1 MKRKILFLVVAVL
14 AIFPIFR
21 ASATPE
27 NKPDPNF
34 FIYLCIGQSNMEAGA
49 VPAEQDK
56 DFNNPRFQFMAAVD
70 MPKLGREMG
79 KWYTA
84 IPPICREG
92 NNLGPVDFF
101 GRKMIDILPSEYH
114 VGVINVSVAGAKI
127 QLWDREDYKD
137 YIDNERDWMKNIVSQ
152 YGGNPYERLV
162 NMARLAQ
169 KDGVIKGI
177 LMHQG
182 ESNSEDPLWPERVKK
197 IYDNLCKD
205 LNLNPKQTPLLAG
218 ELKYA
223 EQGGVCAAFNSS
235 IMPKLPKVLPNA
247 HIISALGCES
257 TGDQFH
263 FSTEGMRLLGYR
275 FADKMLQLQGFKSE
289 EKRTLTLKPKKLGIE
304 ISPTLRGIFFED
316 INNSLDGGICAQL
329 IQNNSFQA
337 YNVPDAPEHEF
348 SVCDSVFFGW
358 TIVRK
363 GDARGSARAVAD
375 KPLVKNLK
383 RHYDFDPNDKYDDEQ
398 RYKQYSVRFE
408 VKNPGDGFGIAAN
421 GFGIAEYGKGKEYHY
436 SNNTQTPSI
445 PAVKDISYDLGLYL
459 RGESY
464 KGDFKV
470 YLEDKDGNLNSNV
483 LAFGSITD
491 EWKKYEGRLKAL
503 RSSDS
508 RLCIIADTTGVF
520 YLDFVTLLPEASQ
533 LWNDGKD
540 GPFRKDLMQALADLN
555 PTFMRFPGG
564 CASEG
569 PNYLGQVFWKNSIG
583 TPEERIGFRNHW
595 GYWTS
600 QYVGFY
606 EYFLMAESLG
616 ATPLPVLNNGVTCQ
630 FAGHQY
636 IAPLDTEE
644 DRERFRSIF
653 VQDALDLIEFCN
665 GSVDSKWGSLRAE
678 MGHPEPFGLKYL
690 GIGNENRG
698 NAFWERFG
706 IIYNAVK
713 EKHPE
718 ITIISTSG
726 AFDAGKEFDANMKEI
741 DSNYINTIV
750 DEHYYKSDE
759 WFYTNRDRYNPGK
772 KRGAEGYTYD
782 RNKPTR
788 VFVGE
793 FANNGTNNAYASTLA
808 EAAYWTGLERNS
820 DMVVMAAYAPLFC
833 KKGYNKWNSNL
844 IWFDN
849 RGMWR
854 TSNYYYQKLF
864 SKAGDRAFLM
874 SDVMNGN
881 VADTTVYTSPT
892 INTSTGEIY
901 IKFVNS
907 EAANKRITVNTG
919 SGICYKAAVEF
930 ISSHDTSVKNQ
941 KDQNYYSS
949 HPDYNKDPM
958 ENVSPGKRERPGMRE
973 MAWRYAKKVSYTEVI
988 VPHTVDLGIVKKK
1001 FEFIMPENSA
1011 GIIRLK
1017 PLE

>member
-1 MKRKILFLVVAVL
+1 
-14 AIFPIFR
+14 
-21 ASATPE
+21 
-27 NKPDPNF
+27 
-34 FIYLCIGQSNMEAGA
+34 
-49 VPAEQDK
+49 
-56 DFNNPRFQFMAAVD
+56 
-70 MPKLGREMG
+70 
-79 KWYTA
+79 
-84 IPPICREG
+84 
-92 NNLGPVDFF
+92 
-101 GRKMIDILPSEYH
+101 
-114 VGVINVSVAGAKI
+114 
-127 QLWDREDYKD
+127 
-137 YIDNERDWMKNIVSQ
+137 
-152 YGGNPYERLV
+152 
-162 NMARLAQ
+162 
-169 KDGVIKGI
+169 
-177 LMHQG
+177 
-182 ESNSEDPLWPERVKK
+182 
-197 IYDNLCKD
+197 
-205 LNLNPKQTPLLAG
+205 
-218 ELKYA
+218 
-223 EQGGVCAAFNSS
+223 
-235 IMPKLPKVLPNA
+235 
-247 HIISALGCES
+247 
-257 TGDQFH
+257 
-263 FSTEGMRLLGYR
+263 
-275 FADKMLQLQGFKSE
+275 
-289 EKRTLTLKPKKLGIE
+289 
-304 ISPTLRGIFFED
+304 
-316 INNSLDGGICAQL
+316 
-329 IQNNSFQA
+329 
-337 YNVPDAPEHEF
+337 
-348 SVCDSVFFGW
+348 
-358 TIVRK
+358 
-363 GDARGSARAVAD
+363 
-375 KPLVKNLK
+375 
-383 RHYDFDPNDKYDDEQ
+383 
-398 RYKQYSVRFE
+398 
-408 VKNPGDGFGIAAN
+408 
-421 GFGIAEYGKGKEYHY
+421 
-436 SNNTQTPSI
+436 
-445 PAVKDISYDLGLYL
+445 
-459 RGESY
+459 
-464 KGDFKV
+464 
-470 YLEDKDGNLNSNV
+470 
-483 LAFGSITD
+483 
-491 EWKKYEGRLKAL
+491 
-503 RSSDS
+503 
-508 RLCIIADTTGVF
+508 
-520 YLDFVTLLPEASQ
+520 
-533 LWNDGKD
+533 
-540 GPFRKDLMQALADLN
+540 
-555 PTFMRFPGG
+555 MRFPGG

-569 PNYLGQVFWKNSIG
+569 PNYFGQVFWKNSIG

>member
-1 MKRKILFLVVAVL
+1 MKRKISFLVVAVL

-27 NKPDPNF
+27 NKPDPIF

-348 SVCDSVFFGW
+348 SACDSVFFGW

-569 PNYLGQVFWKNSIG
+569 PNYFGQVFWKNSIG

-678 MGHPEPFGLKYL
+678 MGHPEPFGLRYL

>member
-1 MKRKILFLVVAVL
+1 MKRKISFLVVAVL

-27 NKPDPNF
+27 SKPDPNF

-445 PAVKDISYDLGLYL
+445 PAVKGISYDLGLYL

-533 LWNDGKD
+533 LWNDGRTARSVKISCR
-540 GPFRKDLMQALADLN
+540 PS
-555 PTFMRFPGG
+555 PT
-564 CASEG
+564 
-569 PNYLGQVFWKNSIG
+569 SI
-583 TPEERIGFRNHW
+583 
-595 GYWTS
+595 
-600 QYVGFY
+600 
-606 EYFLMAESLG
+606 
-616 ATPLPVLNNGVTCQ
+616 LPSCVSP
-630 FAGHQY
+630 A
-636 IAPLDTEE
+636 
-644 DRERFRSIF
+644 
-653 VQDALDLIEFCN
+653 DALPK
-665 GSVDSKWGSLRAE
+665 VQ
-678 MGHPEPFGLKYL
+678 
-690 GIGNENRG
+690 
-698 NAFWERFG
+698 
-706 IIYNAVK
+706 
-713 EKHPE
+713 
-718 ITIISTSG
+718 TIS
-726 AFDAGKEFDANMKEI
+726 
-741 DSNYINTIV
+741 
-750 DEHYYKSDE
+750 
-759 WFYTNRDRYNPGK
+759 DRYSGK
-772 KRGAEGYTYD
+772 T
-782 RNKPTR
+782 P
-788 VFVGE
+788 
-793 FANNGTNNAYASTLA
+793 
-808 EAAYWTGLERNS
+808 
-820 DMVVMAAYAPLFC
+820 
-833 KKGYNKWNSNL
+833 
-844 IWFDN
+844 
-849 RGMWR
+849 
-854 TSNYYYQKLF
+854 
-864 SKAGDRAFLM
+864 
-874 SDVMNGN
+874 
-881 VADTTVYTSPT
+881 
-892 INTSTGEIY
+892 
-901 IKFVNS
+901 
-907 EAANKRITVNTG
+907 
-919 SGICYKAAVEF
+919 
-930 ISSHDTSVKNQ
+930 
-941 KDQNYYSS
+941 
-949 HPDYNKDPM
+949 
-958 ENVSPGKRERPGMRE
+958 
-973 MAWRYAKKVSYTEVI
+973 
-988 VPHTVDLGIVKKK
+988 
-1001 FEFIMPENSA
+1001 SA
-1011 GIIRLK
+1011 LRRK
-1017 PLE
+1017 E

>member
-1 MKRKILFLVVAVL
+1 MKRKISFLVVAVL

-348 SVCDSVFFGW
+348 SACDSVFFGW

-491 EWKKYEGRLKAL
+491 EWKKYEGRLTAASVSLPIPPECSTLISSLCFRKRPSSGTTGRTARSVKISCRPSPTSILPSCVSPADALPKVQTISDRYSGKTPSAL
-503 RSSDS
+503 R
-508 RLCIIADTTGVF
+508 
-520 YLDFVTLLPEASQ
+520 
-533 LWNDGKD
+533 
-540 GPFRKDLMQALADLN
+540 RK
-555 PTFMRFPGG
+555 
-564 CASEG
+564 E
-569 PNYLGQVFWKNSIG
+569 
-583 TPEERIGFRNHW
+583 
-595 GYWTS
+595 
-600 QYVGFY
+600 
-606 EYFLMAESLG
+606 
-616 ATPLPVLNNGVTCQ
+616 
-630 FAGHQY
+630 
-636 IAPLDTEE
+636 
-644 DRERFRSIF
+644 
-653 VQDALDLIEFCN
+653 
-665 GSVDSKWGSLRAE
+665 
-678 MGHPEPFGLKYL
+678 
-690 GIGNENRG
+690 
-698 NAFWERFG
+698 
-706 IIYNAVK
+706 
-713 EKHPE
+713 
-718 ITIISTSG
+718 
-726 AFDAGKEFDANMKEI
+726 
-741 DSNYINTIV
+741 
-750 DEHYYKSDE
+750 
-759 WFYTNRDRYNPGK
+759 
-772 KRGAEGYTYD
+772 
-782 RNKPTR
+782 
-788 VFVGE
+788 
-793 FANNGTNNAYASTLA
+793 
-808 EAAYWTGLERNS
+808 
-820 DMVVMAAYAPLFC
+820 
-833 KKGYNKWNSNL
+833 
-844 IWFDN
+844 
-849 RGMWR
+849 
-854 TSNYYYQKLF
+854 
-864 SKAGDRAFLM
+864 
-874 SDVMNGN
+874 
-881 VADTTVYTSPT
+881 
-892 INTSTGEIY
+892 
-901 IKFVNS
+901 
-907 EAANKRITVNTG
+907 
-919 SGICYKAAVEF
+919 
-930 ISSHDTSVKNQ
+930 
-941 KDQNYYSS
+941 
-949 HPDYNKDPM
+949 
-958 ENVSPGKRERPGMRE
+958 
-973 MAWRYAKKVSYTEVI
+973 
-988 VPHTVDLGIVKKK
+988 
-1001 FEFIMPENSA
+1001 
-1011 GIIRLK
+1011 
-1017 PLE
+1017 

>member
-1 MKRKILFLVVAVL
+1 MKRKISFLVVAVL

-101 GRKMIDILPSEYH
+101 ERKMIDILPSEYH

-569 PNYLGQVFWKNSIG
+569 PNYFGQVFWKNSIG

-595 GYWTS
+595 DTGLRSMWASMNIFSWPNLSVQLRCLYSTT
-600 QYVGFY
+600 
-606 EYFLMAESLG
+606 ELHASL
-616 ATPLPVLNNGVTCQ
+616 P
-630 FAGHQY
+630 
-636 IAPLDTEE
+636 D
-644 DRERFRSIF
+644 
-653 VQDALDLIEFCN
+653 
-665 GSVDSKWGSLRAE
+665 
-678 MGHPEPFGLKYL
+678 
-690 GIGNENRG
+690 
-698 NAFWERFG
+698 
-706 IIYNAVK
+706 
-713 EKHPE
+713 
-718 ITIISTSG
+718 IST
-726 AFDAGKEFDANMKEI
+726 
-741 DSNYINTIV
+741 
-750 DEHYYKSDE
+750 
-759 WFYTNRDRYNPGK
+759 
-772 KRGAEGYTYD
+772 
-782 RNKPTR
+782 
-788 VFVGE
+788 
-793 FANNGTNNAYASTLA
+793 
-808 EAAYWTGLERNS
+808 
-820 DMVVMAAYAPLFC
+820 
-833 KKGYNKWNSNL
+833 
-844 IWFDN
+844 
-849 RGMWR
+849 
-854 TSNYYYQKLF
+854 
-864 SKAGDRAFLM
+864 
-874 SDVMNGN
+874 
-881 VADTTVYTSPT
+881 
-892 INTSTGEIY
+892 
-901 IKFVNS
+901 
-907 EAANKRITVNTG
+907 
-919 SGICYKAAVEF
+919 
-930 ISSHDTSVKNQ
+930 
-941 KDQNYYSS
+941 
-949 HPDYNKDPM
+949 
-958 ENVSPGKRERPGMRE
+958 
-973 MAWRYAKKVSYTEVI
+973 
-988 VPHTVDLGIVKKK
+988 
-1001 FEFIMPENSA
+1001 
-1011 GIIRLK
+1011 
-1017 PLE
+1017 

>member
-1 MKRKILFLVVAVL
+1 
-14 AIFPIFR
+14 
-21 ASATPE
+21 
-27 NKPDPNF
+27 
-34 FIYLCIGQSNMEAGA
+34 
-49 VPAEQDK
+49 
-56 DFNNPRFQFMAAVD
+56 
-70 MPKLGREMG
+70 
-79 KWYTA
+79 
-84 IPPICREG
+84 
-92 NNLGPVDFF
+92 
-101 GRKMIDILPSEYH
+101 MIDILPSEYH

-569 PNYLGQVFWKNSIG
+569 PNYFGQVFWK
-583 TPEERIGFRNHW
+583 TP
-595 GYWTS
+595 S
-600 QYVGFY
+600 
-606 EYFLMAESLG
+606 
-616 ATPLPVLNNGVTCQ
+616 
-630 FAGHQY
+630 
-636 IAPLDTEE
+636 
-644 DRERFRSIF
+644 
-653 VQDALDLIEFCN
+653 AL
-665 GSVDSKWGSLRAE
+665 R
-678 MGHPEPFGLKYL
+678 
-690 GIGNENRG
+690 R
-698 NAFWERFG
+698 
-706 IIYNAVK
+706 
-713 EKHPE
+713 
-718 ITIISTSG
+718 
-726 AFDAGKEFDANMKEI
+726 
-741 DSNYINTIV
+741 
-750 DEHYYKSDE
+750 
-759 WFYTNRDRYNPGK
+759 
-772 KRGAEGYTYD
+772 
-782 RNKPTR
+782 
-788 VFVGE
+788 
-793 FANNGTNNAYASTLA
+793 
-808 EAAYWTGLERNS
+808 
-820 DMVVMAAYAPLFC
+820 
-833 KKGYNKWNSNL
+833 KG
-844 IWFDN
+844 
-849 RGMWR
+849 
-854 TSNYYYQKLF
+854 
-864 SKAGDRAFLM
+864 
-874 SDVMNGN
+874 
-881 VADTTVYTSPT
+881 
-892 INTSTGEIY
+892 
-901 IKFVNS
+901 
-907 EAANKRITVNTG
+907 
-919 SGICYKAAVEF
+919 
-930 ISSHDTSVKNQ
+930 
-941 KDQNYYSS
+941 
-949 HPDYNKDPM
+949 
-958 ENVSPGKRERPGMRE
+958 
-973 MAWRYAKKVSYTEVI
+973 
-988 VPHTVDLGIVKKK
+988 
-1001 FEFIMPENSA
+1001 
-1011 GIIRLK
+1011 
-1017 PLE
+1017 

>member
-1 MKRKILFLVVAVL
+1 
-14 AIFPIFR
+14 
-21 ASATPE
+21 
-27 NKPDPNF
+27 
-34 FIYLCIGQSNMEAGA
+34 
-49 VPAEQDK
+49 
-56 DFNNPRFQFMAAVD
+56 
-70 MPKLGREMG
+70 
-79 KWYTA
+79 
-84 IPPICREG
+84 
-92 NNLGPVDFF
+92 
-101 GRKMIDILPSEYH
+101 
-114 VGVINVSVAGAKI
+114 
-127 QLWDREDYKD
+127 
-137 YIDNERDWMKNIVSQ
+137 
-152 YGGNPYERLV
+152 
-162 NMARLAQ
+162 
-169 KDGVIKGI
+169 
-177 LMHQG
+177 
-182 ESNSEDPLWPERVKK
+182 
-197 IYDNLCKD
+197 
-205 LNLNPKQTPLLAG
+205 
-218 ELKYA
+218 
-223 EQGGVCAAFNSS
+223 
-235 IMPKLPKVLPNA
+235 
-247 HIISALGCES
+247 
-257 TGDQFH
+257 
-263 FSTEGMRLLGYR
+263 MRLLGYR

-569 PNYLGQVFWKNSIG
+569 PNYFGQVFWKNSIG

-988 VPHTVDLGIVKKK
+988 VPHTVELGIVKKK

>member
-1 MKRKILFLVVAVL
+1 M
-14 AIFPIFR
+14 
-21 ASATPE
+21 
-27 NKPDPNF
+27 
-34 FIYLCIGQSNMEAGA
+34 GA
-49 VPAEQDK
+49 
-56 DFNNPRFQFMAAVD
+56 
-70 MPKLGREMG
+70 

-569 PNYLGQVFWKNSIG
+569 PNYFGQVFWKNSIG

>member
-1 MKRKILFLVVAVL
+1 MAVL

-27 NKPDPNF
+27 SKPDPNF

-182 ESNSEDPLWPERVKK
+182 ESNSEDPLWPKRVKK

-205 LNLNPKQTPLLAG
+205 LNLNPKQTPLHAG

-348 SVCDSVFFGW
+348 SACDSVFFGW

-569 PNYLGQVFWKNSIG
+569 PNYFGQVFWKNSIG

-644 DRERFRSIF
+644 EREKFRSIF
-653 VQDALDLIEFCN
+653 VHDALDLIEFCN

-788 VFVGE
+788 VLVGE

-820 DMVVMAAYAPLFC
+820 DMVVMAAFAPLFC
-833 KKGYNKWNSNL
+833 KKGYNMWNSNL

-881 VADTTVYTSPT
+881 VADTTVYTST
-892 INTSTGEIY
+892 TMNTSTGEID
-901 IKFVNS
+901 IKFVHS
-907 EAANKRITVNTG
+907 AAANKRITVNTG

>member
-1 MKRKILFLVVAVL
+1 MKRKISFLVVAVL

-27 NKPDPNF
+27 SKPDPNF

-383 RHYDFDPNDKYDDEQ
+383 RHNDFDPNDKYDDEQ

-569 PNYLGQVFWKNSIG
+569 PNYFGQVFWKNSIG

>member
-1 MKRKILFLVVAVL
+1 M
-14 AIFPIFR
+14 
-21 ASATPE
+21 
-27 NKPDPNF
+27 
-34 FIYLCIGQSNMEAGA
+34 
-49 VPAEQDK
+49 
-56 DFNNPRFQFMAAVD
+56 
-70 MPKLGREMG
+70 
-79 KWYTA
+79 
-84 IPPICREG
+84 
-92 NNLGPVDFF
+92 
-101 GRKMIDILPSEYH
+101 
-114 VGVINVSVAGAKI
+114 
-127 QLWDREDYKD
+127 
-137 YIDNERDWMKNIVSQ
+137 
-152 YGGNPYERLV
+152 
-162 NMARLAQ
+162 
-169 KDGVIKGI
+169 
-177 LMHQG
+177 
-182 ESNSEDPLWPERVKK
+182 
-197 IYDNLCKD
+197 
-205 LNLNPKQTPLLAG
+205 
-218 ELKYA
+218 
-223 EQGGVCAAFNSS
+223 
-235 IMPKLPKVLPNA
+235 
-247 HIISALGCES
+247 
-257 TGDQFH
+257 
-263 FSTEGMRLLGYR
+263 
-275 FADKMLQLQGFKSE
+275 
-289 EKRTLTLKPKKLGIE
+289 
-304 ISPTLRGIFFED
+304 
-316 INNSLDGGICAQL
+316 
-329 IQNNSFQA
+329 
-337 YNVPDAPEHEF
+337 
-348 SVCDSVFFGW
+348 
-358 TIVRK
+358 
-363 GDARGSARAVAD
+363 
-375 KPLVKNLK
+375 KNLK

-445 PAVKDISYDLGLYL
+445 PTVKDISYDLGLYL

-569 PNYLGQVFWKNSIG
+569 PNYFGQVFWKNSIG

-1011 GIIRLK
+1011 GIIRLN

>member
-1 MKRKILFLVVAVL
+1 MKRKISFLVVAVL

-27 NKPDPNF
+27 SKPDPNF

-383 RHYDFDPNDKYDDEQ
+383 RHYYFDPNDKYDDEQ

-445 PAVKDISYDLGLYL
+445 PAVKGISYDLGLYL

-569 PNYLGQVFWKNSIG
+569 PNYFGQVFWKNSIG

>member
-1 MKRKILFLVVAVL
+1 
-14 AIFPIFR
+14 
-21 ASATPE
+21 
-27 NKPDPNF
+27 
-34 FIYLCIGQSNMEAGA
+34 
-49 VPAEQDK
+49 
-56 DFNNPRFQFMAAVD
+56 
-70 MPKLGREMG
+70 
-79 KWYTA
+79 
-84 IPPICREG
+84 
-92 NNLGPVDFF
+92 
-101 GRKMIDILPSEYH
+101 
-114 VGVINVSVAGAKI
+114 
-127 QLWDREDYKD
+127 
-137 YIDNERDWMKNIVSQ
+137 
-152 YGGNPYERLV
+152 
-162 NMARLAQ
+162 
-169 KDGVIKGI
+169 
-177 LMHQG
+177 
-182 ESNSEDPLWPERVKK
+182 
-197 IYDNLCKD
+197 
-205 LNLNPKQTPLLAG
+205 
-218 ELKYA
+218 
-223 EQGGVCAAFNSS
+223 
-235 IMPKLPKVLPNA
+235 
-247 HIISALGCES
+247 
-257 TGDQFH
+257 
-263 FSTEGMRLLGYR
+263 MRLLGYR

-569 PNYLGQVFWKNSIG
+569 PNYFGQVFWKNSIG

>member
-152 YGGNPYERLV
+152 CGGNPYERLV

-533 LWNDGKD
+533 LWNDGTAGSVKISCR
-540 GPFRKDLMQALADLN
+540 PS
-555 PTFMRFPGG
+555 PT
-564 CASEG
+564 
-569 PNYLGQVFWKNSIG
+569 SI
-583 TPEERIGFRNHW
+583 
-595 GYWTS
+595 
-600 QYVGFY
+600 
-606 EYFLMAESLG
+606 
-616 ATPLPVLNNGVTCQ
+616 LPSCVSP
-630 FAGHQY
+630 A
-636 IAPLDTEE
+636 
-644 DRERFRSIF
+644 
-653 VQDALDLIEFCN
+653 DALPK
-665 GSVDSKWGSLRAE
+665 VQ
-678 MGHPEPFGLKYL
+678 
-690 GIGNENRG
+690 
-698 NAFWERFG
+698 
-706 IIYNAVK
+706 
-713 EKHPE
+713 
-718 ITIISTSG
+718 TIS
-726 AFDAGKEFDANMKEI
+726 
-741 DSNYINTIV
+741 
-750 DEHYYKSDE
+750 
-759 WFYTNRDRYNPGK
+759 DRYSGK
-772 KRGAEGYTYD
+772 T
-782 RNKPTR
+782 P
-788 VFVGE
+788 
-793 FANNGTNNAYASTLA
+793 
-808 EAAYWTGLERNS
+808 
-820 DMVVMAAYAPLFC
+820 
-833 KKGYNKWNSNL
+833 
-844 IWFDN
+844 
-849 RGMWR
+849 
-854 TSNYYYQKLF
+854 
-864 SKAGDRAFLM
+864 
-874 SDVMNGN
+874 
-881 VADTTVYTSPT
+881 
-892 INTSTGEIY
+892 
-901 IKFVNS
+901 
-907 EAANKRITVNTG
+907 
-919 SGICYKAAVEF
+919 
-930 ISSHDTSVKNQ
+930 
-941 KDQNYYSS
+941 
-949 HPDYNKDPM
+949 
-958 ENVSPGKRERPGMRE
+958 
-973 MAWRYAKKVSYTEVI
+973 
-988 VPHTVDLGIVKKK
+988 
-1001 FEFIMPENSA
+1001 SA
-1011 GIIRLK
+1011 LRRK
-1017 PLE
+1017 E

>member
-1 MKRKILFLVVAVL
+1 M
-14 AIFPIFR
+14 
-21 ASATPE
+21 
-27 NKPDPNF
+27 
-34 FIYLCIGQSNMEAGA
+34 
-49 VPAEQDK
+49 
-56 DFNNPRFQFMAAVD
+56 
-70 MPKLGREMG
+70 
-79 KWYTA
+79 
-84 IPPICREG
+84 
-92 NNLGPVDFF
+92 
-101 GRKMIDILPSEYH
+101 
-114 VGVINVSVAGAKI
+114 
-127 QLWDREDYKD
+127 
-137 YIDNERDWMKNIVSQ
+137 
-152 YGGNPYERLV
+152 
-162 NMARLAQ
+162 
-169 KDGVIKGI
+169 
-177 LMHQG
+177 
-182 ESNSEDPLWPERVKK
+182 
-197 IYDNLCKD
+197 
-205 LNLNPKQTPLLAG
+205 
-218 ELKYA
+218 
-223 EQGGVCAAFNSS
+223 
-235 IMPKLPKVLPNA
+235 
-247 HIISALGCES
+247 
-257 TGDQFH
+257 
-263 FSTEGMRLLGYR
+263 
-275 FADKMLQLQGFKSE
+275 
-289 EKRTLTLKPKKLGIE
+289 
-304 ISPTLRGIFFED
+304 
-316 INNSLDGGICAQL
+316 
-329 IQNNSFQA
+329 
-337 YNVPDAPEHEF
+337 
-348 SVCDSVFFGW
+348 
-358 TIVRK
+358 
-363 GDARGSARAVAD
+363 
-375 KPLVKNLK
+375 KNLK

-445 PAVKDISYDLGLYL
+445 PAVKGISYDLGLYL

-569 PNYLGQVFWKNSIG
+569 PNYFGQVFWKNSIG

>member
-1 MKRKILFLVVAVL
+1 MKRKISFLVVAVL

-459 RGESY
+459 RGEYY

-569 PNYLGQVFWKNSIG
+569 PNYFGQVFWKNSIG

-881 VADTTVYTSPT
+881 VADTTV
-892 INTSTGEIY
+892 NTSTGEIY

-988 VPHTVDLGIVKKK
+988 VPHTVELGIVKKK

>member
-1 MKRKILFLVVAVL
+1 MQGVAQGL
-14 AIFPIFR
+14 
-21 ASATPE
+21 
-27 NKPDPNF
+27 
-34 FIYLCIGQSNMEAGA
+34 
-49 VPAEQDK
+49 
-56 DFNNPRFQFMAAVD
+56 
-70 MPKLGREMG
+70 
-79 KWYTA
+79 
-84 IPPICREG
+84 
-92 NNLGPVDFF
+92 
-101 GRKMIDILPSEYH
+101 LP
-114 VGVINVSVAGAKI
+114 
-127 QLWDREDYKD
+127 
-137 YIDNERDWMKNIVSQ
+137 
-152 YGGNPYERLV
+152 
-162 NMARLAQ
+162 
-169 KDGVIKGI
+169 
-177 LMHQG
+177 
-182 ESNSEDPLWPERVKK
+182 
-197 IYDNLCKD
+197 
-205 LNLNPKQTPLLAG
+205 T
-218 ELKYA
+218 
-223 EQGGVCAAFNSS
+223 
-235 IMPKLPKVLPNA
+235 
-247 HIISALGCES
+247 
-257 TGDQFH
+257 
-263 FSTEGMRLLGYR
+263 
-275 FADKMLQLQGFKSE
+275 
-289 EKRTLTLKPKKLGIE
+289 
-304 ISPTLRGIFFED
+304 
-316 INNSLDGGICAQL
+316 
-329 IQNNSFQA
+329 
-337 YNVPDAPEHEF
+337 
-348 SVCDSVFFGW
+348 
-358 TIVRK
+358 
-363 GDARGSARAVAD
+363 
-375 KPLVKNLK
+375 NLK

-445 PAVKDISYDLGLYL
+445 PAVKGISYDLGLYL

-569 PNYLGQVFWKNSIG
+569 PNYFGQVFWKNSIG

>member
-1 MKRKILFLVVAVL
+1 MKRKISFLVVAVL

-27 NKPDPNF
+27 SKPDPNF

-383 RHYDFDPNDKYDDEQ
+383 RHYDLDPNDKYDDEQ

-445 PAVKDISYDLGLYL
+445 PAVKGISYDLGLYL

-569 PNYLGQVFWKNSIG
+569 PNYFGQVFWKNSIG

>member
-1 MKRKILFLVVAVL
+1 
-14 AIFPIFR
+14 
-21 ASATPE
+21 
-27 NKPDPNF
+27 
-34 FIYLCIGQSNMEAGA
+34 
-49 VPAEQDK
+49 
-56 DFNNPRFQFMAAVD
+56 
-70 MPKLGREMG
+70 
-79 KWYTA
+79 
-84 IPPICREG
+84 
-92 NNLGPVDFF
+92 
-101 GRKMIDILPSEYH
+101 
-114 VGVINVSVAGAKI
+114 
-127 QLWDREDYKD
+127 
-137 YIDNERDWMKNIVSQ
+137 
-152 YGGNPYERLV
+152 
-162 NMARLAQ
+162 
-169 KDGVIKGI
+169 
-177 LMHQG
+177 
-182 ESNSEDPLWPERVKK
+182 
-197 IYDNLCKD
+197 
-205 LNLNPKQTPLLAG
+205 
-218 ELKYA
+218 
-223 EQGGVCAAFNSS
+223 
-235 IMPKLPKVLPNA
+235 
-247 HIISALGCES
+247 
-257 TGDQFH
+257 
-263 FSTEGMRLLGYR
+263 
-275 FADKMLQLQGFKSE
+275 MLQLQGFKSE

-445 PAVKDISYDLGLYL
+445 PAVKGISYDLGLYL

-569 PNYLGQVFWKNSIG
+569 PNYFGQVFWKNSIG

>member
-1 MKRKILFLVVAVL
+1 
-14 AIFPIFR
+14 
-21 ASATPE
+21 
-27 NKPDPNF
+27 
-34 FIYLCIGQSNMEAGA
+34 
-49 VPAEQDK
+49 
-56 DFNNPRFQFMAAVD
+56 
-70 MPKLGREMG
+70 
-79 KWYTA
+79 
-84 IPPICREG
+84 
-92 NNLGPVDFF
+92 
-101 GRKMIDILPSEYH
+101 
-114 VGVINVSVAGAKI
+114 
-127 QLWDREDYKD
+127 
-137 YIDNERDWMKNIVSQ
+137 
-152 YGGNPYERLV
+152 
-162 NMARLAQ
+162 
-169 KDGVIKGI
+169 
-177 LMHQG
+177 
-182 ESNSEDPLWPERVKK
+182 
-197 IYDNLCKD
+197 
-205 LNLNPKQTPLLAG
+205 
-218 ELKYA
+218 
-223 EQGGVCAAFNSS
+223 
-235 IMPKLPKVLPNA
+235 
-247 HIISALGCES
+247 
-257 TGDQFH
+257 
-263 FSTEGMRLLGYR
+263 MRLLGYR

-348 SVCDSVFFGW
+348 SACDSVFFGW

-569 PNYLGQVFWKNSIG
+569 PNYFGQVFWKNSIG

-678 MGHPEPFGLKYL
+678 MGHPEPFGLRYL

>member
-1 MKRKILFLVVAVL
+1 MKRKISFLVVAVL

-137 YIDNERDWMKNIVSQ
+137 YIDPERDWMKNIVSQ

-348 SVCDSVFFGW
+348 SACDSVFFGW

-520 YLDFVTLLPEASQ
+520 C
-533 LWNDGKD
+533 
-540 GPFRKDLMQALADLN
+540 FRKRPSSGTTGRTARSVKISCRPS
-555 PTFMRFPGG
+555 PT
-564 CASEG
+564 
-569 PNYLGQVFWKNSIG
+569 SI
-583 TPEERIGFRNHW
+583 
-595 GYWTS
+595 
-600 QYVGFY
+600 
-606 EYFLMAESLG
+606 
-616 ATPLPVLNNGVTCQ
+616 LPSCVSP
-630 FAGHQY
+630 A
-636 IAPLDTEE
+636 
-644 DRERFRSIF
+644 
-653 VQDALDLIEFCN
+653 DALPK
-665 GSVDSKWGSLRAE
+665 VQ
-678 MGHPEPFGLKYL
+678 
-690 GIGNENRG
+690 
-698 NAFWERFG
+698 
-706 IIYNAVK
+706 
-713 EKHPE
+713 
-718 ITIISTSG
+718 TIS
-726 AFDAGKEFDANMKEI
+726 
-741 DSNYINTIV
+741 
-750 DEHYYKSDE
+750 
-759 WFYTNRDRYNPGK
+759 DRYSGK
-772 KRGAEGYTYD
+772 T
-782 RNKPTR
+782 P
-788 VFVGE
+788 
-793 FANNGTNNAYASTLA
+793 
-808 EAAYWTGLERNS
+808 
-820 DMVVMAAYAPLFC
+820 
-833 KKGYNKWNSNL
+833 
-844 IWFDN
+844 
-849 RGMWR
+849 
-854 TSNYYYQKLF
+854 
-864 SKAGDRAFLM
+864 
-874 SDVMNGN
+874 
-881 VADTTVYTSPT
+881 
-892 INTSTGEIY
+892 
-901 IKFVNS
+901 
-907 EAANKRITVNTG
+907 
-919 SGICYKAAVEF
+919 
-930 ISSHDTSVKNQ
+930 
-941 KDQNYYSS
+941 
-949 HPDYNKDPM
+949 
-958 ENVSPGKRERPGMRE
+958 
-973 MAWRYAKKVSYTEVI
+973 
-988 VPHTVDLGIVKKK
+988 
-1001 FEFIMPENSA
+1001 SA
-1011 GIIRLK
+1011 LRRK
-1017 PLE
+1017 E

>member
-1 MKRKILFLVVAVL
+1 MQG
-14 AIFPIFR
+14 
-21 ASATPE
+21 
-27 NKPDPNF
+27 N
-34 FIYLCIGQSNMEAGA
+34 SNTQNREA
-49 VPAEQDK
+49 
-56 DFNNPRFQFMAAVD
+56 
-70 MPKLGREMG
+70 
-79 KWYTA
+79 
-84 IPPICREG
+84 
-92 NNLGPVDFF
+92 
-101 GRKMIDILPSEYH
+101 
-114 VGVINVSVAGAKI
+114 
-127 QLWDREDYKD
+127 
-137 YIDNERDWMKNIVSQ
+137 
-152 YGGNPYERLV
+152 
-162 NMARLAQ
+162 
-169 KDGVIKGI
+169 
-177 LMHQG
+177 
-182 ESNSEDPLWPERVKK
+182 
-197 IYDNLCKD
+197 
-205 LNLNPKQTPLLAG
+205 
-218 ELKYA
+218 
-223 EQGGVCAAFNSS
+223 VCAAFNSS

-445 PAVKDISYDLGLYL
+445 PAVKGISYDLGLYL

-569 PNYLGQVFWKNSIG
+569 PNYFGQVFWKNSIG

>member
-1 MKRKILFLVVAVL
+1 MKRKISFLVVAVL

-27 NKPDPNF
+27 SKPDPNF

-540 GPFRKDLMQALADLN
+540 GPFRKDSHAGPRRPQSYLHAF
-555 PTFMRFPGG
+555 PRRMRFRRSKLFRTGILEKLHRHSGG
-564 CASEG
+564 
-569 PNYLGQVFWKNSIG
+569 KN
-583 TPEERIGFRNHW
+583 RIP
-595 GYWTS
+595 
-600 QYVGFY
+600 Q
-606 EYFLMAESLG
+606 SLG
-616 ATPLPVLNNGVTCQ
+616 ILD
-630 FAGHQY
+630 FA
-636 IAPLDTEE
+636 
-644 DRERFRSIF
+644 
-653 VQDALDLIEFCN
+653 VC
-665 GSVDSKWGSLRAE
+665 
-678 MGHPEPFGLKYL
+678 GLL
-690 GIGNENRG
+690 
-698 NAFWERFG
+698 
-706 IIYNAVK
+706 
-713 EKHPE
+713 
-718 ITIISTSG
+718 
-726 AFDAGKEFDANMKEI
+726 
-741 DSNYINTIV
+741 
-750 DEHYYKSDE
+750 
-759 WFYTNRDRYNPGK
+759 
-772 KRGAEGYTYD
+772 
-782 RNKPTR
+782 
-788 VFVGE
+788 
-793 FANNGTNNAYASTLA
+793 
-808 EAAYWTGLERNS
+808 
-820 DMVVMAAYAPLFC
+820 
-833 KKGYNKWNSNL
+833 
-844 IWFDN
+844 
-849 RGMWR
+849 
-854 TSNYYYQKLF
+854 
-864 SKAGDRAFLM
+864 
-874 SDVMNGN
+874 
-881 VADTTVYTSPT
+881 
-892 INTSTGEIY
+892 
-901 IKFVNS
+901 
-907 EAANKRITVNTG
+907 
-919 SGICYKAAVEF
+919 
-930 ISSHDTSVKNQ
+930 
-941 KDQNYYSS
+941 
-949 HPDYNKDPM
+949 
-958 ENVSPGKRERPGMRE
+958 
-973 MAWRYAKKVSYTEVI
+973 
-988 VPHTVDLGIVKKK
+988 
-1001 FEFIMPENSA
+1001 
-1011 GIIRLK
+1011 
-1017 PLE
+1017 